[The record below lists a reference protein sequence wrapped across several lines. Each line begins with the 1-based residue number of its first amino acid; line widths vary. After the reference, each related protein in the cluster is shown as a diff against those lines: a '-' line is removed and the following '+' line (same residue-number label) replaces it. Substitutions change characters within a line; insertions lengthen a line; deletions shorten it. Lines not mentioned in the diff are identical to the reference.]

1 MVLLLLL
8 LLLTL
13 ISDVLSVA
21 IVERDGDRIG
31 VVLSLVELVLL
42 VRRNLRGSCR
52 GGDTSTDQSLHVNRG
67 ADG

>member
-1 MVLLLLL
+1 VLLLLL

-21 IVERDGDRIG
+21 IVEGDGNRIG
-31 VVLSLVELVLL
+31 VILGLVQLLL

-52 GGDTSTDQSLHVNRG
+52 GGDTSTNQSLHVDRG
-67 ADG
+67 ANG